1 MIGVKEVVMQKK
13 KVDGGVVYGNLFFMS
28 GMCNIADTLEEEI
41 RMNMAELKESL
52 EKVGSGF
59 EHVLSAT
66 VYLKDLNDRERVLN
80 DLWAEYFP
88 EPENKPARTCIEAG
102 IGKCRCE
109 ITLVAAI
116 PE

>member
-1 MIGVKEVVMQKK
+1 MEKK
-13 KVDGGVVYGNLFFMS
+13 KVTGGVVYGNLFFMS
-28 GMCNIADTLEEEI
+28 GMCNIGETLEEEI
-41 RMNMAELKESL
+41 RMNMAELQERL
-52 EKVGSGF
+52 EEVGSSF

-66 VYLKDLNDRERVLN
+66 VYLRDLNDRERVLN
-80 DLWAEYFP
+80 RLWSEYFP
-88 EPENKPARTCIEAG
+88 ENPPARTCIEAG

>member
-1 MIGVKEVVMQKK
+1 MERK
-13 KVDGGVVYGNLFFMS
+13 KVAGGVVYGNLFFMS

-52 EKVGSGF
+52 DGVGSGF

-80 DLWAEYFP
+80 RLWSEYFP
-88 EPENKPARTCIEAG
+88 ENPPARTCVEAG
-102 IGKCRCE
+102 IGQCRCE

>member
-1 MIGVKEVVMQKK
+1 MAKK
-13 KVDGGVVYGNLFFMS
+13 KVQGGVICGNLFFMS
-28 GMCNIADTLEEEI
+28 GMCNIADTLAEEI

-52 EKVGSGF
+52 EKAGSGF

-88 EPENKPARTCIEAG
+88 ENPPARTCVEAG

-109 ITLVAAI
+109 ITLVAVI